1 MSRRR
6 PPVLVRE
13 AVAAIGARGHAV
25 DIDSHGMHVKI
36 SWVTNGGRRQLF
48 VFSRA
53 PHDHRADANARATL
67 RRLLA
72 QEAQS

>member
-1 MSRRR
+1 VSRRR
-6 PPVLVRE
+6 LPPIARE
-13 AVAAIGARGHAV
+13 AVAAVGERGHAV
-25 DIDSHGMHVKI
+25 DVDSHGMHIK
-36 SWVTNGGRRQLF
+36 VTWTSASGRRQLF

-72 QEAQS
+72 QEE